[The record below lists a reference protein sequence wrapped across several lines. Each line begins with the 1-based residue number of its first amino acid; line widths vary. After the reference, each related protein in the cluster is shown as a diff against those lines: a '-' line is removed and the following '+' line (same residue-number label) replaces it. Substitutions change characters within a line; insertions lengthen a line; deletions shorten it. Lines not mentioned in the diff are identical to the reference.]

1 MYKKIFSGMKCV
13 ILFSLIISSLF
24 VLIASYSF
32 LKIYVNEN
40 LEKKAWLTAELLD
53 SGKTFSELEN
63 TLPSGADIL
72 SPDGISRITGEKK
85 NIEMHFAPGCYLA
98 GIGYCVVLSNA
109 DILVYPNDPKHLTAV
124 LIIGG
129 ITLTAVI
136 LLYFI
141 AKAIASAITKSILRP
156 LSDIYSYEKDSV
168 YEELEPFIARIANQG
183 KEIKRQE
190 KKVKEQKTRLH
201 VISENMNEGL
211 IVVGKDN
218 EILLVNKSV
227 LDIFS
232 AKEENI
238 KHKDFSHLTADT
250 LLAEHLKNALC
261 GKKSYMSFET
271 ASKNYQVFFSPV
283 YEKDEVKAAVIIM
296 IDMSDKMKTE
306 QIRREFT
313 ANVSHELKTPLTAI
327 HGYSQ
332 IITEGF
338 AKGDDVVRFA
348 SKIEQESMRMINLID
363 DIIKLSRLDEQTE
376 APTKEEVNL
385 LELSREVAAELKSK
399 ADERNITV
407 TVSGE
412 DTVVLANKIQINEM
426 IYNLCDNAIKYNVSG
441 GKVDIT
447 VTENGFSVADTG
459 IGIADEDK
467 GRIFERFFRA
477 DKSHSKSVGGTG
489 LGLSIVKH
497 TAISN
502 DALISVSSKTGVGT
516 TFTVTFSR

>member
-1 MYKKIFSGMKCV
+1 MYKKIYSCMKCL

-24 VLIASYSF
+24 VLIALYSF
-32 LKIYVNEN
+32 IKIYVNEN
-40 LEKKAWLTAELLD
+40 IEEKARLTAELLD
-53 SGKTFSELEN
+53 SGKTYYDLEDS
-63 TLPSGADIL
+63 LPSGTDIL
-72 SPDGISRITGEKK
+72 SPDGISRISGEKK
-85 NIEMHFAPGCYLA
+85 NINIQNSPGCYLA
-98 GIGYCVVLSNA
+98 GIGYCIVLKNA
-109 DILVYPNDPKHLTAV
+109 DILVYPNDPKNITTAF
-124 LIIGG
+124 IIGS
-129 ITLTAVI
+129 ITLIAVI

-141 AKAIASAITKSILRP
+141 AKAIASALTKSIVRP
-156 LSDIYSYEKDSV
+156 LSDIYSYEQDSI

-227 LDIFS
+227 LNIFS

-238 KHKDFSHLTADT
+238 KHKDFSHLSADI
-250 LLAEHLKNALC
+250 LLTDHLKNALC
-261 GKKSYMSFET
+261 GKKSDMSFET
-271 ASKNYQVFFSPV
+271 ASKTYQVFFSPV

-306 QIRREFT
+306 QIRREFS

-332 IITEGF
+332 IITAGF
-338 AKGDDVVRFA
+338 AKGDDILRFA
-348 SKIEQESMRMINLID
+348 SKIEQESLRMINLID

-376 APTKEEVNL
+376 APKKEKVNL
-385 LELSREVAAELKSK
+385 LELSREVAAELKSR
-399 ADERNITV
+399 ADERNVTV

-412 DTVVLANKIQINEM
+412 ETVVSANKIQINEM
-426 IYNLCDNAIKYNVSG
+426 IYNLCDNAIKYNIPG

-447 VTENGFSVADTG
+447 VTKNGFSVADTG
-459 IGIADEDK
+459 IGIEEEDK
-467 GRIFERFFRA
+467 DRIFERFFRA

-502 DALISVSSKTGVGT
+502 DALISVSGKPGEGT
-516 TFTVTFSR
+516 TFTVTFSK